1 MADRK
6 DAEEVSCCDKG
17 DRMKEILLFTAGGK
31 HFGIELP
38 LIRSIH
44 RAIPSMMK
52 QDGHDT
58 AYVINDEDVPLCDF
72 SEVLGEKSISADNTG
87 GKKIVIVSVC
97 NRAMALMVDRIDRV
111 VSVRSGQ
118 IELLPSIFKGKAAEW
133 FPRVLWHEERP
144 FLLLNPDGMGY
155 VRHPVLPEGL
165 ESMVNQIVREDAVA
179 DILVRGLSQA
189 LKNSAAHG
197 VERIRD
203 ILEGHSRKA

>member
-1 MADRK
+1 
-6 DAEEVSCCDKG
+6 
-17 DRMKEILLFTAGGK
+17 MKEILLFTAGGK
-31 HFGIELP
+31 HFGLELP
-38 LIRSIH
+38 LIIGIH

-52 QDGHDT
+52 QDGNNAT
-58 AYVINDEDVPLCDF
+58 YMINDADVPLCDF
-72 SEVLGEKSISADNTG
+72 SEVLGEKGGNTG
-87 GKKIVIVSVC
+87 GKKIVLVSVC
-97 NRAMALMVDRIDRV
+97 NRAMALMVDRVDRV
-111 VSVRSGQ
+111 VSARSEQ

-133 FPRVLWHEERP
+133 FPKVLWHEERP

-189 LKNSAAHG
+189 LKTSVAHG

-203 ILEGHSRKA
+203 ILEGHDRKT